1 MIFDKTKEEL
11 AELAAKQRQHMWNLM
26 QAVRHLL
33 HAGTPGYPNEE
44 FAKKLSIKWLN
55 QAEAFDTGKEV
66 AK

>member
-1 MIFDKTKEEL
+1 MIDETTYKL

-44 FAKKLSIKWLN
+44 FAKKVAKKWLR
-55 QAEAFDTGKEV
+55 EADDFDTGKEV
-66 AK
+66 AE